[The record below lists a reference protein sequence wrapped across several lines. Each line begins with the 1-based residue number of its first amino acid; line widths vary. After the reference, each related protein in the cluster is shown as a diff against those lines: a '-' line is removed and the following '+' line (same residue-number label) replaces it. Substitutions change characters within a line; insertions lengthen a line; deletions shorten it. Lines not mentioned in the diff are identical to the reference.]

1 MFCHLS
7 GKSLSWNTLSAVLPL
22 RTRKLHRL
30 PFFSHSCASSSL
42 KCAALK
48 VLWEKVI
55 SRRSKELKSDPGSCP
70 LVWTPCRKFGWRH
83 HVSSSGWGPDCSVFE
98 PVICSSDHKTGRTF
112 CVSQERGIVE
122 RMVWSKWSLPL
133 VWSRVGV
140 GGGGV
145 GVWWVR
151 LGREAKNAS
160 KKYDRNCQRQN
171 KRKKTKETKW
181 QFHSLKAVEK
191 LVQPNSFLL
200 INNKAPKVLDAQVQ
214 YIPKNEGMHVFNL

>member
-7 GKSLSWNTLSAVLPL
+7 GKSLSWNTLVFSRFTSENTQTSSVALV
-22 RTRKLHRL
+22 
-30 PFFSHSCASSSL
+30 SHSCASSSL
-42 KCAALK
+42 KCASLK
-48 VLWEKVI
+48 VLWLKVI

-98 PVICSSDHKTGRTF
+98 PVICSSDHKTARTF
-112 CVSQERGIVE
+112 CVSQERGMVE

-133 VWSRVGV
+133 VWSRVG
-140 GGGGV
+140 GGGE
-145 GVWWVR
+145 WER
-151 LGREAKNAS
+151 QGREAKNAS
-160 KKYDRNCQRQN
+160 KKYVRNCQRQN

-181 QFHSLKAVEK
+181 QFYSLKAVEK
-191 LVQPNSFLL
+191 LVRPNRFLL